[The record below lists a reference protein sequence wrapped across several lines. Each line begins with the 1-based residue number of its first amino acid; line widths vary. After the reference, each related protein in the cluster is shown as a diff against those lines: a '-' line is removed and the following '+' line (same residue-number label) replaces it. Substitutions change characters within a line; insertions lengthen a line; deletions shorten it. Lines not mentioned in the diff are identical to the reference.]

1 MPNVNFKW
9 VHKSEIETE
18 IETIEIPVYLNTQ
31 RTNLITSVNIPTHGV
46 PKYVWY
52 QRGVALFEW
61 GTQWGTTIWEQKT
74 QINKDEY
81 SKWQQEELAHQ
92 GYEKYRERNWGK
104 WFVQEEKQESDPSDI
119 YAGKGVKWLLITA
132 IFITS

>member
-52 QRGVALFEW
+52 QRGVALFAW
-61 GTQWGTTIWEQKT
+61 GTQ
-74 QINKDEY
+74 
-81 SKWQQEELAHQ
+81 
-92 GYEKYRERNWGK
+92 
-104 WFVQEEKQESDPSDI
+104 
-119 YAGKGVKWLLITA
+119 
-132 IFITS
+132 